1 MDPLFEIE
9 LDLAAKGSR
18 ESSRNLYGQLKAAIL
33 DGRLTA
39 GAKLP
44 PTRKSDAYFGI
55 SRNTAIEVYERLLNE
70 GYVVTR
76 HGSGTFVADRLP
88 ASRSRPSPRG
98 AGSPDHRLNEFWLR
112 PDVTAAMSFWRDQ
125 PERSSPPLEGP
136 QVDFRPAL
144 VDSRLFPFDV
154 FRRVIAKQLRG
165 LERRPASFKSPQGNQ
180 GNYYLR
186 DAIIKHIAL
195 TRAVVCQP
203 EDVLVTSGAQQAFDL
218 LARALVTPN
227 ETVVALE
234 DPGYPPMR
242 VAFAAAG
249 ARLAAVGVD
258 DEGLIVE
265 QLPPG
270 VNVICVCP
278 SHQFPLGV
286 TMSMRRRKAL
296 IEFARSHDA
305 VIIEDDYDGEFR
317 YEGSPLE
324 ALRTAD
330 AADVVF
336 YVGTF
341 SKCML
346 SALRL
351 GFIIAPEWAMR
362 TLVAA
367 KNCLDWHCP
376 MPVQVGVAGFI
387 AEGHLAHHVRKMRDI
402 YKQRRRLLLNYL
414 QQELGE
420 WLDPVP
426 SCYGMHV
433 AAVARPSLDLDVV
446 AEVLL
451 QNNVKI
457 HSFSRYFLGRQTRA
471 GLIFGY
477 GSVDLPEMN
486 RGLSALRNALQRP
499 VAGAANRLRRRI
511 DKS

>member
-9 LDLAAKGSR
+9 LDMAAKGSR
-18 ESSRNLYGQLKAAIL
+18 ESSRTLYGQLKAAIL

-76 HGSGTFVADRLP
+76 HGAGTYVADRVP
-88 ASRSRPSPRG
+88 ASPSRPSAPGRD
-98 AGSPDHRLNEFWLR
+98 SPDHRLNGFWLR
-112 PDVTAAMSFWRDQ
+112 PDVTAAMSFWRDR
-125 PERSSPPLEGP
+125 PERPSRVP
-136 QVDFRPAL
+136 QVPQIDFRPAL
-144 VDSRLFPFDV
+144 VDSRLFPLDV

-165 LERRPASFKSPQGNQ
+165 LERRPPSFKSAQGNQ

-186 DAIIKHIAL
+186 DAIVKHIAL

-203 EDVLVTSGAQQAFDL
+203 EDILVTSGAQQAFDL

-249 ARLAAVGVD
+249 ARLVPVGVD
-258 DEGLIVE
+258 DEGLVVE

-270 VNVICVCP
+270 VNIICVCP
-278 SHQFPLGV
+278 SHKFPLGV

-296 IEFARSHDA
+296 IEFARSHGA
-305 VIIEDDYDGEFR
+305 VLIEDDYDGEFR
-317 YEGSPLE
+317 YDGSPLE

-351 GFIIAPEWAMR
+351 GFIIAPDWAMP

-402 YKQRRRLLLNYL
+402 YKQRRQLLLNFL
-414 QQELGE
+414 QRELGE
-420 WLDPVP
+420 WLEPIP
-426 SCYGMHV
+426 SFYGMHV
-433 AAVARPSLDLDVV
+433 AAVARVPLDLDLV
-446 AEVLL
+446 AEVL
-451 QNNVKI
+451 QRDNVKI
-457 HSFSRYFLGRQTRA
+457 HAFSRYYLGPQTRT

-477 GSVDLPEMN
+477 GAVGLPEMN
-486 RGLSALRNALQRP
+486 RGLSALRNALQ
-499 VAGAANRLRRRI
+499 
-511 DKS
+511 

>member
-9 LDLAAKGSR
+9 LDMAAKGSR
-18 ESSRNLYGQLKAAIL
+18 ESSRTLYGQLKAAIL
-33 DGRLTA
+33 DGRLA
-39 GAKLP
+39 VGAKLP

-76 HGSGTFVADRLP
+76 HGAGTYVADTVP
-88 ASRSRPSPRG
+88 ASRSRPSAPG
-98 AGSPDHRLNEFWLR
+98 AGAPDHRLNGFWLR
-112 PDVTAAMSFWRDQ
+112 PDVTAAMSFWRDR
-125 PERSSPPLEGP
+125 PERPSAAP
-136 QVDFRPAL
+136 QVPQIDFRPAL

-203 EDVLVTSGAQQAFDL
+203 EDILVTSGAQQAFDL

-249 ARLAAVGVD
+249 ARLVPVGVD

-270 VNVICVCP
+270 VNIICVCP

-296 IEFARSHDA
+296 IELARSHGA
-305 VIIEDDYDGEFR
+305 VLIEDDYDGEFR
-317 YEGSPLE
+317 YDGSPLE

-351 GFIIAPEWAMR
+351 GFIIAPDWAMP

-402 YKQRRRLLLNYL
+402 YKQRRQLLLNFL
-414 QQELGE
+414 QRELGE
-420 WLDPVP
+420 WLEPIP
-426 SCYGMHV
+426 SFYGMHV
-433 AAVARPSLDLDVV
+433 AAVARAPLDLDLV
-446 AEVLL
+446 AEAL
-451 QNNVKI
+451 QRDNVKM
-457 HSFSRYFLGRQTRA
+457 HAFSRYYLGPRTRA

-477 GSVDLPEMN
+477 GAVDLPEMS
-486 RGLSALRNALQRP
+486 RGLSALRNALQ
-499 VAGAANRLRRRI
+499 
-511 DKS
+511 